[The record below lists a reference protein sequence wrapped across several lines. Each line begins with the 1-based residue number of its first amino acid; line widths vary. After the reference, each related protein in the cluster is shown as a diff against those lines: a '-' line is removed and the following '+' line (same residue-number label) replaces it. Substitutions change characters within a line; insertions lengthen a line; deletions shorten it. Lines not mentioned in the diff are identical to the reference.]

1 MIEGVRSMSG
11 QHVVA
16 LPACLSG
23 KAMEPLASQLP
34 IYTSTARA
42 IAPQNRLI
50 VPESSQF
57 SATSENSNFNADSL
71 SGAGYVNA
79 RLNDSL
85 GNAAD
90 LLGQA
95 STDLSRIGDALD
107 EIDALV
113 TVAEENSDLSKQQR
127 AQLNAQIED
136 YLTQIDDVAA
146 NSSFEGRDLLASDQT
161 ITLQVGT
168 GTSSDNR
175 IDVDL
180 SASSSEDLATG
191 LSAVNVSDSSGVS
204 NARALVDEAQQA
216 VRDREVSLAA
226 DQGSLRTAQD
236 QNRVS
241 QVAGENIVQAQLAA
255 SETSGREDAQA
266 RISQNLQAYLGD
278 VSAQLANQTVAV
290 GGITLPEPRP
300 DPVPELK
307 ENPFFDPNA
316 EEDDPTQAQD
326 FLGPS
331 VPGSGAAQP
340 FATPAFGGYDSGGNG
355 TFGGGGS
362 GGADHPANR
371 VSVEA

>member
-1 MIEGVRSMSG
+1 
-11 QHVVA
+11 
-16 LPACLSG
+16 
-23 KAMEPLASQLP
+23 MEPLASQLP

-42 IAPQNRLI
+42 IAPQNRFI
-50 VPESSQF
+50 APESSQS
-57 SATSENSNFNADSL
+57 SADNQNTNRTTDPL
-71 SGAGYVNA
+71 RGAGYANGQ
-79 RLNDSL
+79 LNRSL
-85 GNAAD
+85 GSASE
-90 LLGQA
+90 LIGQA
-95 STDLSRIGDALD
+95 SSDLSRIGDALD

-113 TVAEENSDLSKQQR
+113 TVAEENTDLSTQQR

-136 YLTQIDDVAA
+136 YLTQIDDIAA
-146 NSSFEGRDLLASDQT
+146 NSNFEGRDLLASDQT

-168 GTSSDNR
+168 GTTSDNR
-175 IDVDL
+175 IDVAL

-191 LSAVNVSDSSGVS
+191 LSAINVSDSTGVS

-216 VRDREVSLAA
+216 LRDREVSLAS
-226 DQGSLRTAQD
+226 DQGSLHTAQD

-290 GGITLPEPRP
+290 GGISLPEPRP
-300 DPVPELK
+300 EPVPEQE
-307 ENPFFDPNA
+307 ENPFFDPTA

-326 FLGPS
+326 LLGQS

-340 FATPAFGGYDSGGNG
+340 FTPPAFGGYDSGGNG
-355 TFGGGGS
+355 TSGGS
-362 GGADHPANR
+362 GTADRPANR